1 MDFEDFSNLKNKK
14 RYASYME
21 AVLFGLLSLGMIT
34 YNWLIFVIVAL
45 VLIITNLYLHS
56 IYADYGFYARFDN
69 TQNTI
74 FKFDNNQFALLLF
87 SSQMTDAQLGLA
99 DTLTS
104 MNTKYLRL
112 VNQYNK
118 VIAKY
123 NVLADSI
130 NELENLSK
138 EPIGKEV
145 TVANLKPELDTIKEI
160 LKNVEEN
167 QTEKKTDSDSKR

>member
-34 YNWLIFVIVAL
+34 YNWLIFIIVAL

-74 FKFDNNQFALLLF
+74 FKFNNNQFALLLF
-87 SSQMTDAQLGLA
+87 STHMTDAELGLSE
-99 DTLTS
+99 TLSS

-118 VIAKY
+118 VVTKY
-123 NVLADSI
+123 DVLFDSI
-130 NELENLSK
+130 SELDALSK
-138 EPIGKEV
+138 DPMGKELS
-145 TVANLKPELDTIKEI
+145 VADLKPELDTIKQA
-160 LKNVEEN
+160 LHNVE
-167 QTEKKTDSDSKR
+167 KS